1 MISELKPYSV
11 YKDSGQKWLG
21 DIPRSWKVRRAKFL
35 FREVDERSTTGKE
48 ELLSVSHLTG
58 VTPRSQK
65 KITMFLAKSNVGHK
79 VCRPGDLVINT
90 MWAWMGAL
98 GLSNDTG
105 IVSPAYGVYRSLLAD
120 DFDPRFADLLL
131 RTPLFVAEYQRR
143 STGVNSSRLRLY
155 PEQFLGMSVI
165 VPPPHDQVCIVRF
178 LDWANRRL
186 ERTIRAK
193 RKVVALLTEQKQS
206 IIHRAVTRGLNP
218 DVCTRPSGVPWLGD
232 IPTHWKVIRTKFI
245 AHIKTGGRDTADRI
259 DDGPFPFFVRS
270 QTVENIDTFSFD
282 GEAVLTAGDGA
293 GVAKVFH
300 YINGKFDYH
309 QRVYKFSGFRQLRG
323 QFFFLYLR
331 STLRFEALDASAKST
346 VDSLRL
352 PVLQNFPTVL
362 PPIEEQLEIL
372 SAVESETRSLDI
384 VIDRVRREINLLRE
398 YRARLIE
405 DVVKGKLDVRE
416 ASTLLPED
424 PVGTDESNGE
434 VDELDEDGEDFA
446 EEGLA
451 N

>member
-1 MISELKPYSV
+1 MISSLKPYPE
-11 YKDSGQKWLG
+11 YKNSGQEWLG
-21 DIPRSWKVRRAKFL
+21 AIPLHWDVKRAKFL

-65 KITMFLAKSNVGHK
+65 KITMFMAKSNVGHK

-98 GLSNDTG
+98 GISNDTG
-105 IVSPAYGVYRSLLAD
+105 IVSPAYGVYRSLLSD
-120 DFDPRFADLLL
+120 RFDPRFADLFL
-131 RTPLFVAEYQRR
+131 RSPFCVAEYQRR

-155 PEQFLGMSVI
+155 PEQFLGMPLV
-165 VPPPHDQVCIVRF
+165 VPPADDQVCIVRF

-186 ERTIRAK
+186 ESTIRAK
-193 RKVVALLTEQKQS
+193 RKIVALLNEQEQS
-206 IIHRAVTRGLNP
+206 IIHRAVTQGLNP
-218 DVCTRPSGVPWLGD
+218 DVRTKPSGVPWLGD
-232 IPTHWKVIRTKFI
+232 IPAHWKVIRTKFI

-259 DDGPFPFFVRS
+259 DAGPFPFFVRS
-270 QTVENIDTFSFD
+270 QTVERIDTFSFD

-309 QRVYKFSGFRQLRG
+309 QRVYKFSGFRQLSG

-352 PVLQNFPTVL
+352 PVLQNFPAVI
-362 PPIEEQLEIL
+362 PPIEEQREIL
-372 SAVESETRSLDI
+372 RAVESETRGLDI
-384 VIDRVRREINLLRE
+384 LIDRVKREIDILRE

-405 DVVKGKLDVRE
+405 DVVKGKLDVRA
-416 ASTLLPED
+416 ASTVLPEELA
-424 PVGTDESNGE
+424 GTDESVG
-434 VDELDEDGEDFA
+434 DFIELDEEGEEFA
-446 EEGLA
+446 EEVPA
-451 N
+451 D